1 MDILIVVPAT
11 IVLSPVLA
19 VLGLVVG
26 LTMGWP
32 ILFRQAR
39 SGRGGKS
46 FDVCKFRTMT
56 NARGPGGELL
66 PDSARLTRVGRVMRR
81 WSLDELP
88 ELATVLRGD
97 MSLIGPRPLLER
109 YRTRYTPEQ
118 ARRLEIRPGI
128 TGWAQI
134 KGRNALS
141 WEERFQLDT
150 WYVDHLGFLLDLS
163 ILLRTIGSVL
173 RPEGITASG
182 HASMPEFF
190 GERPRRP

>member
-1 MDILIVVPAT
+1 
-11 IVLSPVLA
+11 
-19 VLGLVVG
+19 
-26 LTMGWP
+26 MG
-32 ILFRQAR
+32 
-39 SGRGGKS
+39 
-46 FDVCKFRTMT
+46 T
-56 NARGPGGELL
+56 E
-66 PDSARLTRVGRVMRR
+66 
-81 WSLDELP
+81 
-88 ELATVLRGD
+88 
-97 MSLIGPRPLLER
+97 
-109 YRTRYTPEQ
+109 YQ

-134 KGRNALS
+134 NGRNALS

-173 RPEGITASG
+173 RPEGITASD